1 MGLVKKILNRNFNK
15 IYEDLVRLE
24 WLFVTEPEKKD
35 NFVIDLM
42 ADREKQFDYLSFLSL
57 FSDNFSK
64 ENPKRAEKKKKM
76 AEKQEHQKEF
86 LQIKILSFNKL

>member
-42 ADREKQFDYLSFLSL
+42 ADREK
-57 FSDNFSK
+57 
-64 ENPKRAEKKKKM
+64 
-76 AEKQEHQKEF
+76 
-86 LQIKILSFNKL
+86 